1 MEVIFASGVLEEVA
15 ESARFYE
22 AEVEGLGRTFFYKL
36 GEAIE
41 DIKKR
46 PTLYRVVDKDYRR
59 HLLDQLFRFI
69 CNARSCHFIRNP
81 YGVIYRV
88 ETETIYVL
96 AVMHLKR
103 KPGYWKIREE

>member
-59 HLLDQLFRFI
+59 HLLDQFPF
-69 CNARSCHFIRNP
+69 
-81 YGVIYRV
+81 GVIYRV

-103 KPGYWKIREE
+103 KPGYWKNREE